1 MTAVDKDF
9 VNNAGG
15 LNVDGENLVQTRQ
28 QWADGDLNGQ
38 EQDELIADIQT
49 KKAHAGAATIND
61 YDHMSFA

>member
-38 EQDELIADIQT
+38 EQDELIADI
-49 KKAHAGAATIND
+49 
-61 YDHMSFA
+61 